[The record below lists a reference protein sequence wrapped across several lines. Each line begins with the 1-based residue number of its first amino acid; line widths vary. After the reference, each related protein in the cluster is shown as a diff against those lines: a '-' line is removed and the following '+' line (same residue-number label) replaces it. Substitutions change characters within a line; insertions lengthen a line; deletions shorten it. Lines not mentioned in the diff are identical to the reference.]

1 MPRTLQKVG
10 PCLYKIV
17 EAGSWVRSSSPPGSR
32 LPTGAVSSTNCRVR
46 TGLARPGGHYYVC
59 TAVTRQTYFY
69 YGSRHH
75 PPLETGCQQQWLEA
89 KQQHHDLYHQQSQA
103 IKNEL
108 DDIISDWNSSLNISL
123 PCANTVKHIDI
134 CFHGEDFLCKN
145 RLIFGN
151 FLNIL
156 YSQSPTPPLNPHFR
170 RKKNNLQC
178 SGWP

>member
-1 MPRTLQKVG
+1 MEQLLTPRE
-10 PCLYKIV
+10 PPPHWCCL
-17 EAGSWVRSSSPPGSR
+17 
-32 LPTGAVSSTNCRVR
+32 STNCRVR

-134 CFHGEDFLCKN
+134 CFHGEDFLFKN
-145 RLIFGN
+145 RLFWKFVEQLLPPNPPPHISTI
-151 FLNIL
+151 IL
-156 YSQSPTPPLNPHFR
+156 
-170 RKKNNLQC
+170 KKTI
-178 SGWP
+178 